1 MGLGVAG
8 LHAAMRRLT
17 HHWARQASGQQAFLL
32 FELGGLGGRMLVVLG
47 AVALVL
53 LSAPVH
59 RAAFVLTVALALLL
73 GLIAEVRA
81 MVRRRSHDDPA

>member
-1 MGLGVAG
+1 
-8 LHAAMRRLT
+8 
-17 HHWARQASGQQAFLL
+17 
-32 FELGGLGGRMLVVLG
+32 MLVVLG

-59 RAAFVLTVALALLL
+59 RAAFVLTVSLALLL

-81 MVRRRSHDDPA
+81 MVRRRSPDDPA

>member
-1 MGLGVAG
+1 
-8 LHAAMRRLT
+8 
-17 HHWARQASGQQAFLL
+17 
-32 FELGGLGGRMLVVLG
+32 MLVVLG

-81 MVRRRSHDDPA
+81 MVRRRSPDDLA